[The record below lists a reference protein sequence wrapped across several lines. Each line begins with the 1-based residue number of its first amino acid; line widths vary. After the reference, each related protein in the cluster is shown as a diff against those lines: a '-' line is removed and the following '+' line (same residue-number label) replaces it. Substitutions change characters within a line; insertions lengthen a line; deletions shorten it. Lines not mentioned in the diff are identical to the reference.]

1 MTFVFSLL
9 RSTPGS
15 VFTAHKKVHLWSSGI
30 HCLPLIK
37 IFSRTSTL
45 IVVRVQFA
53 MCVFALHAHGVDNTG
68 QILNDIHA
76 G

>member
-1 MTFVFSLL
+1 
-9 RSTPGS
+9 
-15 VFTAHKKVHLWSSGI
+15 
-30 HCLPLIK
+30 
-37 IFSRTSTL
+37 
-45 IVVRVQFA
+45 VVRVQFA